1 MCEQSLHTE
10 DWHFLLKGLRSSFQA
25 LWEKHHSIRNICMV
39 VHLTVMDSSQFST
52 SWSPCPERALI
63 SSIVIGWGADA
74 MMSSI
79 LNKDFISMRL
89 MVQGKSLKTVW
100 NFKVRY
106 YIIALKAFIKRWDS
120 ESGYTLYWTCKQDDS
135 SSNYKWMSGI
145 GFVSP
150 LVEENKHRYAM
161 QRLSREYW
169 QQLDTGWRYLSN
181 VDRVH
186 HELWKHKDRVK
197 QFQQSVL
204 NTVNTWSRL
213 SRNIQWQKSSL

>member
-1 MCEQSLHTE
+1 
-10 DWHFLLKGLRSSFQA
+10 
-25 LWEKHHSIRNICMV
+25 MV

-52 SWSPCPERALI
+52 SWIPCPERALV

-89 MVQGKSLKTVW
+89 MVQGKSLKTVK
-100 NFKVRY
+100 NFKVRH
-106 YIIALKAFIKRWDS
+106 YIIALKAFIKRQDS
-120 ESGYTLYWTCKQDDS
+120 YNGYILYWMCWQDDS
-135 SSNYKWMSGI
+135 SSNYKSMLGM

-161 QRLSREYW
+161 KRLSREYW

-186 HELWKHKDRVK
+186 HELWKHKDGVK
-197 QFQQSVL
+197 QFQQSML
-204 NTVNTWSRL
+204 KTVNTWSRL
-213 SRNIQWQKSSL
+213 SKSIQWRKSSLWSNLAI